1 MSATFLETPS
11 SVRGS
16 ARRLS
21 REAVLGWTGL
31 AAIAALAAVLRFS
44 NLDALGYANHY
55 YTAGVTSMLQSWRNF
70 FFAAAEPGGAVSI
83 DKPPVGLW
91 LQAVSA
97 YFLGVNGFAML
108 LPEILAGL
116 ASVAVLYHLV
126 RRSFGIAAG
135 WLAALALAITP
146 IVVAT
151 DRNNTMDS
159 PLILTLL
166 LAAWAF
172 VKATESRKL
181 RYLLLGAVLV
191 GIGFNIKMLQAYLP
205 LPAFYALYFLG
216 ASESVRRKIVNLA
229 LASVVLLAVSFSW
242 AAAVDLTPADQRP
255 YVGSSSSNS
264 VLELALGYNGLQRLT
279 GMGGSVSSFLARLSG
294 GSSGGGFP
302 GSLPGGAQR
311 PDGNGNGSSQ
321 FQPPNFGAGGNAQP
335 PQPGAAQPG
344 AGGFG
349 GGGFPGTGQPGAL
362 RLFTAPLSKEVSWL
376 LPFGLF
382 SAGLALAGTR
392 LRWPLAV
399 EHQALV
405 LWGGWLATGGVFFSV
420 AGFFHEYYLSMLAA
434 PLAALVGLGV
444 VRLWRMRERRP
455 WLALGLLL
463 LAAGATLAFQAV
475 TAASFTTAA
484 WWLPIAV
491 ALFVIGAALLAAS
504 AGWQAR
510 YASAAGFACVLAA
523 LLLTPGI
530 WSGLTALNSSDNQSL
545 PAAYSGQASGPANN
559 GGLQINQAL
568 LDYLTANTQDVE
580 YLMAVPSSMQGADYV
595 IATGRPV
602 LYLGGFSGQDKVV
615 AAGELARMVADGELR
630 YLYWNAGGGS
640 GFGGQ
645 RGNPSDISAW
655 VTGACTPVQG
665 YDTATISAGAPDG
678 AQGGLG
684 NGGIPLGGGRQMQM
698 TLYDCGA

>member
-31 AAIAALAAVLRFS
+31 AAIAALAAILRFS

-55 YTAGVTSMLQSWRNF
+55 YTAGVTSMLESWHNF

-116 ASVAVLYHLV
+116 ASVVVLYHLV
-126 RRSFGIAAG
+126 RRSFGIVAG

-159 PLILTLL
+159 TLILTLL

-181 RYLLLGAVLV
+181 RYLLLGGVLV

-216 ASESVRRKIVNLA
+216 ASESLRRKIVNLA

-242 AAAVDLTPADQRP
+242 AVAVDLTPADQRP

-279 GMGGSVSSFLARLSG
+279 GMRGSLSSFLARLSG
-294 GSSGGGFP
+294 

-311 PDGNGNGSSQ
+311 PDGNGNGSFPPPGQDGNGQ

-335 PQPGAAQPG
+335 PQPR
-344 AGGFG
+344 AGGV

-382 SAGLALAGTR
+382 SAGLVLAGTR

-434 PLAALVGLGV
+434 PLAALVGIGAV
-444 VRLWRMRERRP
+444 KLWQMRERRP
-455 WLALGLLL
+455 WLAAGLLL

-504 AGWQAR
+504 AGWQVR
-510 YASAAGFACVLAA
+510 YASVAGFTCVVAA

-545 PAAYSGQASGPANN
+545 PAAYGGQASGPANN

-568 LDYLTANTQDVE
+568 LDYLTANTQGVE

-615 AAGELARMVADGELR
+615 AAGDLARMVADGELR
-630 YLYWNAGGGS
+630 YLYWNASGS
-640 GFGGQ
+640 NGFGGQ

-655 VTGACTPVQG
+655 VTSACTPVQG
-665 YDTATISAGAPDG
+665 FNTATISAGAPDG

-684 NGGIPLGGGRQMQM
+684 NGGIPFGGGRQMQM